1 MAVLNAQDLSEPAD
15 AANSSCV
22 CWIKMSSV
30 SLEGLRQA
38 FLEPGSR
45 IRLASDPVPE
55 EHTELVGISWEG
67 GFLDGQALHFN
78 ENLNVLVGGRG
89 TGKSTVIESIRHVLA
104 LNPLGGEAKESHDGI
119 VRRVLKSGTRTRLF
133 ITSHKPARRDYIVE
147 RVTPHPP
154 VVLDADGNRLDMQP
168 SDVVPGVEVYGQH
181 EIAELARGPELLTRL
196 LSRFLDPD
204 LTSGDS
210 KLELKQQL
218 ERNRSDILAAL
229 SDLEMVDAKLAKL
242 PALEEKASR
251 FKDAGLEERLAE
263 QSALIKEEGVLKEA
277 TKQIDDLAKAVQK
290 MRAALPLDRSFC
302 DEGEVSDLPAA
313 RLFKKVDAVLLAV
326 SDQLDGSVEGM
337 ESALATARTGLTD
350 ISKRWGTRKQEVTE
364 RYAKVLRELQ
374 NEGIDGEEFMR
385 VGTQIQNLRPEKGRR
400 AALKR
405 QMSALRKARQ
415 AHVAQWSEVQGEE
428 HRRLAK
434 AASRVSKALKGKVRV
449 QVRFA
454 GNMTPLENL
463 LREKLSGRLSETL
476 DALRTVQELSTID
489 LAAALKAGPRQLEQR
504 YGLPANQA
512 ARMCESGE
520 ELALMLEELELPAT
534 TEIEL
539 NVAADGQPESWQSLE
554 NLSTGQKATAVLLL
568 LLLESD
574 SPLVVD
580 QPEDDLDNR
589 FISEGIVPKMHEE
602 KRRRQF
608 IFATHNANI
617 PVLGDAELILGLSAA
632 GEAEIGHAEIPLK
645 HMGSIDSTPVRELVE
660 EVLEG
665 GREAFRTR
673 QMKYGF

>member
-1 MAVLNAQDLSEPAD
+1 VLNAQDLSEPAD

>member
-1 MAVLNAQDLSEPAD
+1 MLNAQDLSEPAD